1 MSSTPEF
8 GEESAFETDVA
19 TAASDLQLLTC
30 LACFWHGGG
39 GGRGGGGGGGGK
51 ATASCRGCGGG
62 CGHCTLELLAAAP
75 LELLPATLLEFFGAD
90 CGCVAFTLNWDPLVA
105 MQV

>member
-1 MSSTPEF
+1 MSSTPES

-30 LACFWHGGG
+30 SACFWHGAG

-62 CGHCTLELLAAAP
+62 CGHCTLELLAAAL
-75 LELLPATLLEFFGAD
+75 LELLPATPLESFGAD
-90 CGCVAFTLNWDPLVA
+90 CCCVAFILNWDALVA

>member
-1 MSSTPEF
+1 MSSTPES

-30 LACFWHGGG
+30 SACFRHGGG

-75 LELLPATLLEFFGAD
+75 LELLPATMLEFFGA
-90 CGCVAFTLNWDPLVA
+90 NWDRLVT